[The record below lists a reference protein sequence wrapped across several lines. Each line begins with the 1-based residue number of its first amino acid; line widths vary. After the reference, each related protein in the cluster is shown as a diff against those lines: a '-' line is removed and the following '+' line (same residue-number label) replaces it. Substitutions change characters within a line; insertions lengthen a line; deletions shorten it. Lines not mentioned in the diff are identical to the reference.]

1 MLIGCL
7 ITINQKYE
15 ITACNAAAEK
25 LLGLPSSSLIGI
37 NIHSAW
43 SKAFGCEEVPLIA
56 RCLQEKKEVSL
67 VEAEV
72 GTGEKRRILSTS
84 VTLLYNHHHEPCGA
98 LALIHD
104 LTDVRRKEKEQ
115 FPIPPQAALSEV
127 AAEFAHEIRNP
138 LTTIR
143 GLSQLLRERA
153 LTNVETQEIL
163 NMIIEEVDRANF
175 FIQSFLEVTQPQN
188 LTGKFLNNHLPPPK
202 KLLPA
207 SDPGVNRSGA

>member
-7 ITINQKYE
+7 ISINEKYE
-15 ITACNAAAEK
+15 ITTCNAAAEK
-25 LLGLPSSSLIGI
+25 LLGLPASSLIGT
-37 NIHSAW
+37 NIYAAW
-43 SKAFGCEEVPLIA
+43 KEAFGSSEPPLIA
-56 RCLQEKKEVSL
+56 QCLQEKKEVSL
-67 VEAEV
+67 LEAEI
-72 GTGEKRRILSTS
+72 GTGEKKRILSTS

-104 LTDVRRKEKEQ
+104 LTDVRNKEKSQ
-115 FPIPPQAALSEV
+115 TLPFRTSMLSEV

-138 LTTIR
+138 LTAIR

-153 LTNVETQEIL
+153 VPDEETQEIL

-188 LTGKFLNNHLPPPK
+188 LTGKFLNHHLLPPK

-207 SDPGVNRSGA
+207 WDPEANHSGA